1 MAKKSFDLGD
11 SLASILGK
19 VSESGTEQIEYLPLE
34 NLVSDERNF
43 YSMEGVDELAANIE
57 LVGLQQPLRVQAS
70 GEQPGWYVIVS
81 GHRRAAALRILA
93 EEDPE
98 RWKTV
103 PCIVETAS
111 GSPELQELRL
121 IMANADTRKMSSA
134 DLAKQAER
142 VQELLYKLKEQ
153 GVEFPG
159 RMRDHVAEACKV
171 SKTKLATLKVIRENL
186 IPVWKKYWE
195 SGEMAESAAY
205 AAAQQTPEIQ
215 LQIFQL
221 HRDPAHTYEYSIKER
236 ADKIAKCAARK
247 CELTED
253 GKCSFSD
260 KALKIE
266 FLGKGYHSCASYGCC
281 KSCYQF
287 VTCRQICPLLRDRQA
302 KQTEEEKAKRK
313 AEKAAEKQ
321 KEDALADRA
330 KIVWTRYG
338 ELRKKKRLSIKDA
351 HKAQGQTIYDWK
363 NYNEE
368 EALEDGSAQFK
379 YCTDLPWGYSRA
391 EDVNRIIRCA
401 DMLGCSCDYLLGRS
415 DEKEPSPVL
424 ISVDD
429 RYPKEGQYVMAFTRW
444 LVPVPSVYFR
454 AAFMDCTAKS
464 VANIRLKDI
473 EFWSP
478 MPRLPDGK
486 KWPGQETIEELT
498 EKRST

>member
-1 MAKKSFDLGD
+1 MAKFELG
-11 SLASILGK
+11 SVLAEALGN
-19 VSESGTEQIEYLPLE
+19 VSETDTQERIEYLPLSS
-34 NLVSDERNF
+34 LVYDERNF
-43 YSMEGVDELAANIE
+43 YSIDGVEELAANIE
-57 LVGLQQPLRVQAS
+57 LVGLQQPLRVLRGD
-70 GEQPGWYVIVS
+70 GEDPFYVIVS

-93 EEDPE
+93 KEDPK

-103 PCIVETAS
+103 PCIVERPAA
-111 GSPELQELRL
+111 SPEMEELRL
-121 IMANADTRKMSSA
+121 IYANADTRKMSSA

-205 AAAQQTPEIQ
+205 AAAQQTPEVQ

-236 ADKIAKCAARK
+236 ADKISKCAARK

-260 KALKIE
+260 KALEIE
-266 FLGKGYHSCASYGCC
+266 FLGKSYHSCASYGCC

-287 VTCRQICPLLRDRQA
+287 ETCRQICPLLRDRQA

-338 ELRKKKRLSIKDA
+338 ELRKEKKLSIKDA

-401 DMLGCSCDYLLGRS
+401 DMLGCSCDYLLGRT
-415 DEKEPSPVL
+415 DEKEPTSAL

-454 AAFMDCTAKS
+454 AAFMDCTEKS
-464 VANIRLKDI
+464 VGNIRLKDI

-486 KWPGQETIEELT
+486 KWHGQEIIEEMVR
-498 EKRST
+498 K

>member
-1 MAKKSFDLGD
+1 MAKKFELGET
-11 SLASILGK
+11 LAEVLGK
-19 VSESGTEQIEYLPLE
+19 VSDSGTEQIEYLPLE

-43 YSMEGVDELAANIE
+43 YSMDGVEELAANIE
-57 LVGLQQPLRVQAS
+57 LVGLQQPLRVIA
-70 GEQPGWYVIVS
+70 GEPPYFVIVS

-98 RWKTV
+98 RWKTA

-134 DLAKQAER
+134 DLARQAER

-159 RMRDHVAEACKV
+159 RMRDHVAEACRV
-171 SKTKLATLKVIRENL
+171 SKTKLATLKVIREKL

-195 SGEMAESAAY
+195 SGEMAESTAY
-205 AAAQQTPEIQ
+205 AAAQQTPEVQ

-253 GKCSFSD
+253 GKCSFAD
-260 KALKIE
+260 KALEIE

-287 VTCRQICPLLRDRQA
+287 QTCRQICPLLRDRQA

-313 AEKAAEKQ
+313 AEKAAEKR
-321 KEDALADRA
+321 KEDALADLA
-330 KIVWTRYG
+330 KIVWLRYG
-338 ELRKKKRLSIKDA
+338 ELRKEKKLSIKDA

-363 NYNEE
+363 NYDEE
-368 EALEDGSAQFK
+368 ETLEDGSAQFK

-391 EDVNRIIRCA
+391 EDVNRITRCA

-415 DEKEPSPVL
+415 NEKEPSAAL

-429 RYPKEGQYVMAFTRW
+429 RYPREGQYVIAYTRNF
-444 LVPVPSVYFR
+444 VAIPSVYFR
-454 AAFMDCTAKS
+454 ASFMDCTEKS
-464 VANIRLKDI
+464 VANNRLTGI
-473 EFWSP
+473 EYWSP
-478 MPRLPDGK
+478 RPQLPAGK
-486 KWPGQETIEELT
+486 KWPGQETIEGIVGGG
-498 EKRST
+498 K

>member
-43 YSMEGVDELAANIE
+43 YSMEGVDDLAANIE
-57 LVGLQQPLRVQAS
+57 LVGLQQPLRVLR
-70 GEQPGWYVIVS
+70 GEDPFYVIVS

-205 AAAQQTPEIQ
+205 AAAQQTPEVQ
-215 LQIFQL
+215 HQIFRL

-260 KALKIE
+260 KALEIE

-287 VTCRQICPLLRDRQA
+287 ETCRQICPLLRDRQA

-338 ELRKKKRLSIKDA
+338 ELRKGKRLSIKDA

-368 EALEDGSAQFK
+368 EALENGSAQFK

-415 DEKEPSPVL
+415 DEKEPSAALV
-424 ISVDD
+424 SVDD

-454 AAFMDCTAKS
+454 AAFMDCTEKS
-464 VANIRLKDI
+464 VGNTRLKDI

-486 KWPGQETIEELT
+486 KWPGQETIEKLVQ
-498 EKRST
+498 K

>member
-1 MAKKSFDLGD
+1 MGKRTFDLG
-11 SLASILGK
+11 STLAEALGK
-19 VSESGTEQIEYLPLE
+19 VSDSGTFEQIEYLPLE

-43 YSMEGVDELAANIE
+43 YSMDGVEELAANIE
-57 LVGLQQPLRVQAS
+57 LVGLQQPLRVIA
-70 GEQPGWYVIVS
+70 GEQPYYVIVS
-81 GHRRAAALRILA
+81 GHRRRAALRILA

-134 DLAKQAER
+134 DLARQAER
-142 VQELLYKLKEQ
+142 VEMLLYELKEQ
-153 GVEFPG
+153 GFEFPG

-186 IPVWKKYWE
+186 IPVWKEYWE

-205 AAAQQTPEIQ
+205 AAAQQTPEVQ
-215 LQIFQL
+215 AMIFSL
-221 HRDPAHTYEYSIKER
+221 LRDPENAYEWAIKER

-260 KALKIE
+260 KALEIE
-266 FLGKGYHSCASYGCC
+266 FLGKDYHSCASYGCC

-287 VTCRQICPLLRDRQA
+287 ETCRRICPLLRDRQA

-338 ELRKKKRLSIKDA
+338 ELRKEKRLSIKEA

-415 DEKEPSPVL
+415 GEREPAHTAALQFCSGTPEHDCVCWCAF
-424 ISVDD
+424 SFG
-429 RYPKEGQYVMAFTRW
+429 EGQSGCQPALWKGGKWRFY
-444 LVPVPSVYFR
+444 
-454 AAFMDCTAKS
+454 
-464 VANIRLKDI
+464 NINADI
-473 EFWSP
+473 EAECVGWIE
-478 MPRLPDGK
+478 LPDYEGVLRK
-486 KWPGQETIEELT
+486 
-498 EKRST
+498 